1 MTDGVTMQTSRL
13 FEIVY
18 ILMDKKTLK
27 ADELAQHFEVSKRTI
42 LRDVDKL
49 SMAGIPVY
57 ASPGRGGGISILDD
71 YVLNKATLSDEEQEY
86 ILMALQNMTVTG
98 NMDQQTTNKIKSFF
112 GKEKTDW
119 IEVDFSR
126 WGNRESDTERFDILK
141 NAILK
146 RKAVA
151 FTYIDPYGKETKRK
165 VYPLKLV
172 FKARSWY
179 LQAYSIEREDYR
191 TFKINRMIDIR
202 TTDEGFERSDYR
214 VPPIESEFK
223 GNTKVVQLE
232 FKPEL
237 AFRVYDEFDEGSIEK
252 GDDGLMYV
260 AVSLPEDEWL
270 YSYLM
275 SFGDKVTVISPKEV
289 AETLRKKHEE
299 AVSR

>member
-1 MTDGVTMQTSRL
+1 MQTSRL
-13 FEIVY
+13 FEMVY
-18 ILMDKKTLK
+18 ILMDKKTMK

-42 LRDVDKL
+42 LRDIDKL

-57 ASPGRGGGISILDD
+57 ASAGRGGGISILDD
-71 YVLNKATLSDEEQEY
+71 YVLNKTTLSDEEQEY

-98 NMDQQTTNKIKSFF
+98 NMDSQTTNKIKSFF
-112 GKEKTDW
+112 GKAKADW

-126 WGNRESDTERFDILK
+126 WGNREGDTAKFDVLK

-146 RKAVA
+146 TKVVT
-151 FTYIDPYGKETKRK
+151 FTYIDPYGRETNRK

-172 FKARSWY
+172 FKTRSWY
-179 LQAYSIEREDYR
+179 MQGYSVEREDYR
-191 TFKINRMIDIR
+191 TFKINRIVDMN
-202 TTDEGFERSDYR
+202 TTDESFERSDYH
-214 VPPIESEFK
+214 VPPIESEFQ
-223 GNTKVVQLE
+223 GVTKVVQLE

-252 GDDGLMYV
+252 NYDGLMC
-260 AVSLPEDEWL
+260 VSVRFPVDEWL

-275 SFGDKVTVISPKEV
+275 SFGDKVTVISPREV

-299 AVSR
+299 AINHKDGKQ